1 MEIIMKSIPT
11 LGFLLLT
18 TVPPVV
24 AQNVVPV
31 VEASNSEAMVISE
44 QVEVPA
50 LSDTAQLAANRY
62 DVMLDLREE
71 VRTLRGMVEQL
82 GYELQQ
88 VKQQQLDDYL
98 DIDRRLG
105 ASAAGELMIAP
116 INDDPN
122 QNPTNLLPQNSAII
136 SSINTDGRSEQT
148 GRDFYEAEVKDDYS
162 AASNKLLKDRD
173 IEGAAEALKLHLD
186 SYPESPFA
194 ANAYYW
200 LGEIYLLSGDTELAR
215 QSFTMIIEQYSD
227 HPKGAD
233 SKFKLGKIYFQLGQQ
248 DLAREYLEA
257 AVSSNGG
264 VSEKATKFIETNF
277 D

>member
-1 MEIIMKSIPT
+1 MKSIPT

-105 ASAAGELMIAP
+105 ASAADELMIAP

-122 QNPTNLLPQNSAII
+122 QNSTNLLAQNSAII

-200 LGEIYLLSGDTELAR
+200 LGEIYLLSGETELAR

>member
-1 MEIIMKSIPT
+1 MKSIPT
-11 LGFLLLT
+11 LGFLLLMMA
-18 TVPPVV
+18 PVAPIV

-31 VEASNSEAMVISE
+31 VEAGNVDATVIAE
-44 QVEVPA
+44 QVEAPG

-71 VRTLRGMVEQL
+71 VRALRGMVEKL

-105 ASAAGELMIAP
+105 ASTAGDLITAST
-116 INDDPN
+116 NDDPN
-122 QNPTNLLPQNSAII
+122 QNSAGLLAQNSEIT
-136 SSINTDGRSEQT
+136 SSIDTNGRPEQT

-194 ANAYYW
+194 ANAHYW

-215 QSFTMIIEQYSD
+215 QSFTMIIEQYPD
-227 HPKGAD
+227 HSKGAD
-233 SKFKLGKIYFQLGQQ
+233 SKFKLGKIYFQLGQRG
-248 DLAREYLEA
+248 LAREYLEA
-257 AVSSNGG
+257 AASSNGG
-264 VSEKATKFIETNF
+264 VAEKATKFIETNF
-277 D
+277 Q

>member
-122 QNPTNLLPQNSAII
+122 QNPTNLLAQNSAII

-264 VSEKATKFIETNF
+264 VSKKATKFIETNF

>member
-122 QNPTNLLPQNSAII
+122 QNPTNLLAQNSAII

-233 SKFKLGKIYFQLGQQ
+233 SKFKLGKIYFQLGQR

>member
-98 DIDRRLG
+98 DV
-105 ASAAGELMIAP
+105 
-116 INDDPN
+116 PN
-122 QNPTNLLPQNSAII
+122 CLQHVA
-136 SSINTDGRSEQT
+136 
-148 GRDFYEAEVKDDYS
+148 
-162 AASNKLLKDRD
+162 
-173 IEGAAEALKLHLD
+173 
-186 SYPESPFA
+186 
-194 ANAYYW
+194 
-200 LGEIYLLSGDTELAR
+200 
-215 QSFTMIIEQYSD
+215 
-227 HPKGAD
+227 
-233 SKFKLGKIYFQLGQQ
+233 
-248 DLAREYLEA
+248 
-257 AVSSNGG
+257 
-264 VSEKATKFIETNF
+264 
-277 D
+277 